1 MRLTVDNH
9 GFYSGTW
16 GAGTLPALNWR
27 RLVELRWA
35 DALGPG
41 AAVTNVNVTLD
52 NSDGALTQWFSPP
65 PLGAEA
71 FIEDSAGNMLLDGV
85 LTQVS
90 LGSTIS
96 LTVEA

>member
-1 MRLTVDNH
+1 MRLTLDNL
-9 GFYSGTW
+9 GFYAHAWGVGTP
-16 GAGTLPALNWR
+16 PALNWG

-41 AAVTNVNVTLD
+41 AAVSNVSITLD
-52 NSDGALTQWFSPP
+52 NSDGALTPWFNPP

-71 FIEDSAGNMLLDGV
+71 FIEDAVGNMLLDGV

-90 LGSTIS
+90 LDATIT